1 MQQPRYIVRR
11 VPYKW
16 EVYDQKFAVVVYSVD
31 KKKDALRLAA
41 DLNSGKIQYR
51 SNHDDTC

>member
-1 MQQPRYIVRR
+1 MRPRFIVRL

-16 EVYDQKFAVVVYSVD
+16 EVYDRKFAVVVYLVD

-51 SNHDDTC
+51 SDHDDIC